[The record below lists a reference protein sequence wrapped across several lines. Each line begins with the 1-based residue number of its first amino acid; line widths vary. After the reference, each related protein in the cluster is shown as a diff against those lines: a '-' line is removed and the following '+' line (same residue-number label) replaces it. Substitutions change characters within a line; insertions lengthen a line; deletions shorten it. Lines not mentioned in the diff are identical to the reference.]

1 MSFRARVTLLTAVA
15 IAVTVAGCSLAVW
28 VIAKHELISQVDQ
41 TLLTQARTPG
51 PFGGSA
57 LTVRVQPRR

>member
-41 TLLTQARTPG
+41 TLYHPGTHAR
-51 PFGGSA
+51 S
-57 LTVRVQPRR
+57 VRRQRADGAG